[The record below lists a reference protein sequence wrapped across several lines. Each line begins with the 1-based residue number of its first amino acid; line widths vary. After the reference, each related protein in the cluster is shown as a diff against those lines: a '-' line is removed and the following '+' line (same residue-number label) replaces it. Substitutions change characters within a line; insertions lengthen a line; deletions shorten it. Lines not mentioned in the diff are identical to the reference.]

1 VSYFS
6 AFELLAAVIWNSVG
20 QVLEDEGNNLVDKH
34 LSSEEE

>member
-6 AFELLAAVIWNSVG
+6 AFELLAVVILNSVG

-34 LSSEEE
+34 FSEEE